1 MKFIKL
7 LPYLLCFFFS
17 NESNGSSEAI
27 VPFQEKNPI
36 ISFFLNPVVKN
47 DLRGLPQSEYTR
59 LERYKETASS
69 IAKAYYIWNFLE
81 KEDVPDLQRCR
92 ASIGEK
98 FRLLKQVEESF
109 DRILQTVDIRIT
121 DIDFF
126 YREVEIFSEKRKI
139 EFLEM
144 QKDRLL
150 LEKEITNLNS
160 ESSMVQRDIIAKDIE
175 RQRIQELEEQKHKT
189 ALLKEREEQ
198 AKLVSSIELTTEVRP
213 LQVEREK
220 SKIEAERLKFEEDKA
235 KKASSIA
242 VIDSAVERSCE
253 EKIATLETSIAS
265 EREKQEQ
272 SRVNQKY
279 YEPKTVLGG
288 VKTGIE
294 TVTTAANSLAQSYV
308 TVRTPIDLYK
318 AETERMDIERRAKLE
333 SSLRETSGTIDSL
346 ELLASRVR
354 ITDLK
359 NGLIENINKLKE
371 LIATMQDTIKPNMSG
386 E

>member
-7 LPYLLCFFFS
+7 LPCLLCFFFS

-27 VPFQEKNPI
+27 IPFQEKNPI
-36 ISFFLNPVVKN
+36 ISFFLNPMVKN
-47 DLRGLPQSEYTR
+47 DLRGLSQSEYTR

-92 ASIGEK
+92 TSIGEK

-109 DRILQTVDIRIT
+109 DRILQTIDIRIT

-144 QKDRLL
+144 QKARLI
-150 LEKEITNLNS
+150 LEKEITILGS

-175 RQRIQELEEQKHKT
+175 RRRIQELEEQKHKT

-198 AKLVSSIELTTEVRP
+198 AKLVSAIELTTEVRP

-220 SKIEAERLKFEEDKA
+220 SKIAAERLEFEEDKA

-253 EKIATLETSIAS
+253 EKIATLETSIAA

-279 YEPKTVLGG
+279 SETKTILGG

-294 TVTTAANSLAQSYV
+294 TATTAVDSLAKSYA
-308 TVRTPIDLYK
+308 TIRTPPDLYK
-318 AETERMDIERRAKLE
+318 AETERMDIDRKAKLE
-333 SSLRETSGTIDSL
+333 SSLRETSGIIDSL
-346 ELLASRVR
+346 EFLAGKVR
-354 ITDLK
+354 ITDIK
-359 NGLIENINKLKE
+359 KGLIQNIDKLKK
-371 LIATMQDTIKPNMSG
+371 LIETMKMI
-386 E
+386 